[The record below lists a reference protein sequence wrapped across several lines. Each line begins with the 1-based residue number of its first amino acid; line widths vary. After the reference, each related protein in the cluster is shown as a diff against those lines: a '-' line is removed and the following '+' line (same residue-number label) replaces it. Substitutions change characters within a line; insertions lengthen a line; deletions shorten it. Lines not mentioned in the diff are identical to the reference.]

1 MGVGRG
7 QLYRWGFSR
16 VHGRASVTGSLFNKV
31 ARLLRGM
38 FRHPCFSVKFYEAF
52 RHKFFREHL
61 RTLASHTFF
70 EFINYGQKN
79 TLSFSVHIDA
89 LLQILLFHQML
100 LFVEIFPLLLS
111 IFKVN
116 WYFFINQT

>member
-1 MGVGRG
+1 M
-7 QLYRWGFSR
+7 
-16 VHGRASVTGSLFNKV
+16 N
-31 ARLLRGM
+31 
-38 FRHPCFSVKFYEAF
+38 FYEAF
-52 RHKFFREHL
+52 RGKFFREHL
-61 RTLASHTFF
+61 RTLASQTFF

-79 TLSFSVHIDA
+79 TLSLSVHIDA

-116 WYFFINQT
+116 WFSFINQT